1 MEKASSVLAFLF
13 FRYPNIKQTVFW
25 RLFICFEYHPL

>member
-13 FRYPNIKQTVFW
+13 FRYPNIKQTVFLAFIY
-25 RLFICFEYHPL
+25 LF